1 VLRLRSRVQFE
12 ESHEIPHSVK
22 GLILLLLPQLS
33 KARDSPVLCPLFY
46 DLIGLH
52 QVLCHFKEQA
62 GVGWWSGHWEEVA
75 LLATLDMV
83 LPGPSL
89 T

>member
-1 VLRLRSRVQFE
+1 M
-12 ESHEIPHSVK
+12 
-22 GLILLLLPQLS
+22 
-33 KARDSPVLCPLFY
+33 LCPLFY
-46 DLIGLH
+46 YLIGLH

>member
-1 VLRLRSRVQFE
+1 
-12 ESHEIPHSVK
+12 
-22 GLILLLLPQLS
+22 
-33 KARDSPVLCPLFY
+33 VLCPLFY
-46 DLIGLH
+46 YLIGLH